1 MALMENVLMEPPC
14 GDGAQYNVRQ
24 LLALCTLGLVAG
36 GGSKGAL
43 WASGCNA
50 LVHGRGVTDSIHA
63 GALGHRVSPGVG
75 RLAVALCLH
84 KSAGEDCAP

>member
-36 GGSKGAL
+36 GGRGEQGGFVGVWLQCSCPRS
-43 WASGCNA
+43 WC
-50 LVHGRGVTDSIHA
+50 HGFYTCWG
-63 GALGHRVSPGVG
+63 PG
-75 RLAVALCLH
+75 
-84 KSAGEDCAP
+84 S